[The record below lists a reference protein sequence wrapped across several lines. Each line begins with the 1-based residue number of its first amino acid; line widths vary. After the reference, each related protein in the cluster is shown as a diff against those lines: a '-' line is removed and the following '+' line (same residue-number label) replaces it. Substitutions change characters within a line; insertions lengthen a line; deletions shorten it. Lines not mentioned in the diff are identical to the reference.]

1 MQSGAYCEPEVSVV
15 CGATAESG
23 VCNVTEV
30 SGSTGLCTRRC
41 AALLPGRVCRSV
53 ITCVCVCVCV
63 LFMHA
68 RVCSYV
74 LSPCMYVCMYV
85 CMHVCMC
92 VCMYACM
99 HAISLFY
106 HTAICTPRHTSAHRY
121 TICQRS
127 IYYRHG
133 PASMAIGRATRHNMR
148 PPS

>member
-63 LFMHA
+63 C
-68 RVCSYV
+68 VCYS
-74 LSPCMYVCMYV
+74 
-85 CMHVCMC
+85 CMHVSVAMSCLP

-99 HAISLFY
+99 CACMYVCVYVCMHACMPSLSSI
-106 HTAICTPRHTSAHRY
+106 TLLSAHQDTRAH
-121 TICQRS
+121 TGTPSVRGAFTTDTARHQWRLDG
-127 IYYRHG
+127 RHG
-133 PASMAIGRATRHNMR
+133 TT
-148 PPS
+148 